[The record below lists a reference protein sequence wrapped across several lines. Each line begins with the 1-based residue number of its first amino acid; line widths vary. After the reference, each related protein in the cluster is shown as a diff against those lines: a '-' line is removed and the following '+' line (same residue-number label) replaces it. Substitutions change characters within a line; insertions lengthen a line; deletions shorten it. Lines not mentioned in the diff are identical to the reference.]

1 MFANLSR
8 RKKKKWMQE
17 EIILVDR
24 LLRGLLEKDQEAA
37 ERLVGIEKESPI
49 VRALCCG
56 RLLVMAIY
64 ERKKEAQNE

>member
-1 MFANLSR
+1 MFADLPR
-8 RKKKKWMQE
+8 RKRKKWMQE

-24 LLRGLLEKDQEAA
+24 LLRGLLEKDQEAVKMM
-37 ERLVGIEKESPI
+37 VGIEKESPI

-56 RLLVMAIY
+56 SLLAMAIY

>member
-1 MFANLSR
+1 M
-8 RKKKKWMQE
+8 
-17 EIILVDR
+17 LVDS

-37 ERLVGIEKESPI
+37 ERMVGIEQESPI

-56 RLLVMAIY
+56 SLLAMTIY